1 MSTAIKPYEY
11 ELRRMA
17 AELASNAKRELKL
30 IDPTSQKPLHRT
42 QAYLISCKECT
53 VLLTEWLKEFKEL
66 IVVVSLICFFVW
78 GVIDVMM
85 KLHTHPF

>member
-1 MSTAIKPYEY
+1 MSAALKPYEY
-11 ELRRMA
+11 ELRKMA

-30 IDPTSQKPLHRT
+30 IDPASRKPLYRT
-42 QAYLISCKECT
+42 KAYLVSFKECT

-85 KLHTHPF
+85 KLHSHPF